1 MSYEGSGDEYI
12 GDWAA
17 GRRCGQGTLTCAVG
31 LLKSGEWKVAPSPRL
46 ACPPPGPRQRLSFA
60 PAAHASSPGAKGST
74 TTTQIQKCVEPF

>member
-31 LLKSGEWKVAPSPRL
+31 LLKSGEWKVTPSSRL
-46 ACPPPGPRQRLSFA
+46 ACPPGGP
-60 PAAHASSPGAKGST
+60 AHASSPGAKGST
-74 TTTQIQKCVEPF
+74 TTTQIKKCVEPF